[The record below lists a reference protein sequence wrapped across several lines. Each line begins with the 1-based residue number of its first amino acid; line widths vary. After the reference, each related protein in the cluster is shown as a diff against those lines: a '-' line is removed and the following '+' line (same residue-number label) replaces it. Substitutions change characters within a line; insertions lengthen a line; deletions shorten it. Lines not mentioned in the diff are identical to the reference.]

1 MMSMDY
7 PAHTFVSL
15 FYDGDAPRRRIG
27 RVAL

>member
-15 FYDGDAPRRRIG
+15 FYDGDD
-27 RVAL
+27 RVDESGG